1 VFAAF
6 GTANDAQRVI
16 RSRSDRHVRNAW
28 ARLVDTRGEREAFA
42 ELSAH
47 AGGSD
52 AAFRKLDQHGILTDQ
67 A

>member
-1 VFAAF
+1 
-6 GTANDAQRVI
+6 
-16 RSRSDRHVRNAW
+16 
-28 ARLVDTRGEREAFA
+28 VDTRGERAAFV